1 MGLLKPGDYWP
12 LSVDNEKRIKR
23 YKENKLLFEGDH
35 VDVFKNVQRQIES
48 IEDIDS
54 ADKVAMTY
62 LVCNYCGLLSKL
74 SADMLFGEKPQIK
87 AENKSTDDRLQEI
100 IKNNNFYTNSYES
113 ALGNSYRG
121 DSCLKV
127 KYTKRSKYASEREVI
142 IEPQNPEFFFVE
154 KEENNVRKINRM
166 IIGFTKRVAN
176 EKYLQLEIH
185 EPGTIYN
192 QAYRMTGNVVS
203 SQVDIKSLDEGLEEV
218 VKTGV
223 DDFLLVHIPNWRT
236 DTEFWGYS
244 DYLDIKS
251 LQDECNDRISQISK
265 VLDKH
270 ADPNMIGPPDYLNED
285 ENVNIGDSYFP
296 YDDESVKPEYMS
308 WDGKL
313 EAAFKEIDYMLKMMF
328 LVTETSPDAFGLDDG
343 NVADSG
349 RALKFRLM
357 RLLSKIARKK
367 MYYDKGLKKALTI
380 AQKLDNEHNGQNY
393 EVEEPSVDWRD
404 GLPDDP
410 KEKAETTESL
420 DRASAMSTE
429 EKVRY
434 NHPEWSEQRIQ
445 DEISRIEAEKAEER
459 TAPVL

>member
-1 MGLLKPGDYWP
+1 MGLLQSGDHWP
-12 LSVDNEKRIKR
+12 LSVDDEKRIKR
-23 YKENKLLFEGDH
+23 YKENKQLFEGQH
-35 VDVFKNVQRQIES
+35 EEVFKEMQQKIES

-54 ADKVAMTY
+54 VDKVAMTY
-62 LVCNYCGLLSKL
+62 LVCNFAGLLSKL

-87 AENKSTDDRLQEI
+87 AKNESTDDRLQEMI
-100 IKNNNFYTNSYES
+100 RDNNLYTNLYES

-121 DSCLKV
+121 DSCFKI
-127 KYTKRSKYASEREVI
+127 KYTKRSKYASGRDVI

-154 KEENNVRKINRM
+154 REENNVRKVNRM
-166 IIGFTKRVAN
+166 IIGFTKSIAN

-192 QAYRMTGNVVS
+192 QAYRLTGNIVS
-203 SQVDIKSLDEGLEEV
+203 SQIDIKLLDDSKEEV

-223 DDFLLVHIPNWRT
+223 NDFLVVHIPNWRT
-236 DTEFWGYS
+236 DTRYWGYS

-251 LQDECNDRISQISK
+251 LQDECNNRISQISEI
-265 VLDKH
+265 LDKH
-270 ADPNMIGPPDYLNED
+270 SDPNMRGPAEYGED
-285 ENVNIGDSYFP
+285 VEVGDSYFP
-296 YDDESVKPEYMS
+296 YGDETVKPEYMT

-313 EAAFKEIDYMLKMMF
+313 EAAFEQIDYILKMMF
-328 LVTETSPDAFGLDDG
+328 LVTETSPDAFGLDKG
-343 NVADSG
+343 SVADSG

-357 RLLSKIARKK
+357 RLLSKVARKK
-367 MYYDKGLKKALTI
+367 RYYDDAIKKSLVI
-380 AQKLDNEHNGQNY
+380 AQKLDNEHNRQNY

-420 DRASAMSTE
+420 DRAGAMSIE

-434 NHPEWSEQRIQ
+434 NHPDWSEQRIQ

>member
-1 MGLLKPGDYWP
+1 MGLLKSGDHWP
-12 LSVDNEKRIKR
+12 LSTKDEERIKR

-35 VDVFKNVQRQIES
+35 VDVFKNVQRKIES

-62 LVCNYCGLLSKL
+62 LVCNFAGLLSKV
-74 SADMLFGEKPQIK
+74 SADMLFGENPK
-87 AENKSTDDRLQEI
+87 
-100 IKNNNFYTNSYES
+100 IKNETDATNERTEEMIRDNSLYTNFYES

-121 DSCLKV
+121 DSCFKI
-127 KYTKRSKYASEREVI
+127 KYAKRSKYANERDVI

-154 KEENNVRKINRM
+154 TEKNNVRKVNRK
-166 IIGFTKRVAN
+166 IIGFTKKIAN

-192 QAYRMTGNVVS
+192 QAYRMIGNVIS
-203 SQVDIKSLDEGLEEV
+203 SQVDIKMLDEGLEEV
-218 VKTGV
+218 IETGI
-223 DDFLLVHIPNWRT
+223 DDFLLVHVPNWRT
-236 DTEFWGYS
+236 DTEYWGYS

-251 LQDECNDRISQISK
+251 LQDECNNRISQISK
-265 VLDKH
+265 ILDKH
-270 ADPNMIGPPDYLNED
+270 ADPNMRGPAEY
-285 ENVNIGDSYFP
+285 GDDVDVGGKYFP
-296 YDDESVKPEYMS
+296 YSDETVKPEYMV
-308 WDGKL
+308 WEAKL
-313 EAAFKEIDYMLKMMF
+313 KAAFDQIDYILKMLF
-328 LVTETSPDAFGLDDG
+328 LVTETSPDAFGLSEG
-343 NVADSG
+343 GIAESG

-367 MYYDKGLKKALTI
+367 RYYDHAIKKALVI

-393 EVEEPSVDWRD
+393 KVEEPSITWRD

-434 NHPEWSEQRIQ
+434 NHPDWSEQRIQ